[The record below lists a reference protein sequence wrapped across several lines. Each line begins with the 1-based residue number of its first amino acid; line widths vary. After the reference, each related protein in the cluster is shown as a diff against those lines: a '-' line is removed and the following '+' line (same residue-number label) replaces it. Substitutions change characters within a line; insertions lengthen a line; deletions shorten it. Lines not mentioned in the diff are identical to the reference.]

1 MVQAEKWFYLNWSMK
16 PSPSLAIRH
25 ISPTLSTSSRSPR
38 FSIWWQHELEFLLL
52 RLAVGLKVP
61 QHVALIL
68 DGNRRY
74 AREVNLPIGIAYVEG
89 FNVMQRV
96 LRWLYLLGVSEVT
109 VFAFSID
116 NFRRSQSD
124 IQILQAVTLHAFK
137 NMALHTNIYNE
148 ANVRF
153 QVIGRCKMFP
163 EEISEIMHV
172 AETETKDL
180 NGMIFNFFCRILI
193 SR

>member
-1 MVQAEKWFYLNWSMK
+1 M
-16 PSPSLAIRH
+16 
-25 ISPTLSTSSRSPR
+25 
-38 FSIWWQHELEFLLL
+38 
-52 RLAVGLKVP
+52 
-61 QHVALIL
+61 

-109 VFAFSID
+109 VFAFSMD
-116 NFRRSQSD
+116 NFRRSQSE
-124 IQILQAVTLHAFK
+124 ISILKSVTLNSFK
-137 NMALHTNIYNE
+137 HMAHYANVYKE

-153 QVIGRCKMFP
+153 QVIGRYKMFP
-163 EEISEIMHV
+163 EEVKEIVRV

-180 NGMIFNFFCRILI
+180 NGMIFNFFAAYSSHDDIVGSIKDVCKKVVNNEMHPHDVNEEEVERNLQTNRCSKPDLLI
-193 SR
+193 RTSGETRLSNFLLWELLL